1 MQPFRE
7 RMPQVLQ
14 NLEWNRR
21 RKEII
26 ASPETSIQMAIKL
39 AQKYPHRFY
48 KDDVL
53 MSQLLAYLEEGKF
66 LADVGNTFCLLA
78 DKFSY
83 TAVWNEKI
91 VLALKT
97 LLEADGK
104 WPKYCATNL
113 VAQTVESFALRLDA
127 PDGELL
133 LPRFTYSPF
142 ALVALDAVLY
152 DGLGNIFV
160 AVKQMLENDDVFRQA
175 LKEPWMKDF
184 FELQKDIHGHELVQ
198 ITSLEDPW
206 HGIDDGDPYA
216 EQLLVQR
223 DTFLREHKLISPIG
237 DPVNL
242 EW

>member
-53 MSQLLAYLEEGKF
+53 MSQLLKYLEEGKF
-66 LADVGNTFCLLA
+66 LTDVGNTFCLLA

-83 TAVWNEKI
+83 TAVWNDKI

-97 LLEADGK
+97 LLEANGT

-113 VAQTVESFALRLDA
+113 VAQTVKSFAQRLDA
-127 PDGELL
+127 PDGELV
-133 LPRFTYSPF
+133 LPHFTYSPF
-142 ALVALDAVLY
+142 AFVALDAVTY
-152 DGLGNIFV
+152 DGLGNMFV
-160 AVKQMLENDDVFRQA
+160 AVKQMLENHDVFRQA

-184 FELQKDIHGHELVQ
+184 FQLQKEIHGHELSQ
-198 ITSLEDPW
+198 IASLEDPW
-206 HGIDDGDPYA
+206 QVVDDFDPYA
-216 EQLLVQR
+216 AHLLDQR
-223 DTFLREHKLISPIG
+223 YSFLRDHNIIFPAD
-237 DPVNL
+237 DPVTL